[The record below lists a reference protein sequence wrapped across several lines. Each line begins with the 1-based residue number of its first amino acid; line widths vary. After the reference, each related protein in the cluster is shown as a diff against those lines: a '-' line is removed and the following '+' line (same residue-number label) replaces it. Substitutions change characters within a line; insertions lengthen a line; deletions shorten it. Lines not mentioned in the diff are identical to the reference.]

1 MQSFFQV
8 DAVKRHQDKAQWIR
22 ITCVAFLAEPDPS
35 RNADLVDEVEVVDER
50 ARAQVKDLIQ
60 RVETLESVLK
70 PLRPDHLATA
80 LPGSTL
86 VSQITGRSN
95 SVVACGHA
103 RFASDVA
110 AGCGS
115 LRASVVHSVP
125 LRLARCAPYCMGAG
139 RSPFRAELAS

>member
-22 ITCVAFLAEPDPS
+22 STCVAFLAEPDPS

-70 PLRPDHLATA
+70 PLRPDLF
-80 LPGSTL
+80 S
-86 VSQITGRSN
+86 
-95 SVVACGHA
+95 
-103 RFASDVA
+103 
-110 AGCGS
+110 
-115 LRASVVHSVP
+115 
-125 LRLARCAPYCMGAG
+125 
-139 RSPFRAELAS
+139 